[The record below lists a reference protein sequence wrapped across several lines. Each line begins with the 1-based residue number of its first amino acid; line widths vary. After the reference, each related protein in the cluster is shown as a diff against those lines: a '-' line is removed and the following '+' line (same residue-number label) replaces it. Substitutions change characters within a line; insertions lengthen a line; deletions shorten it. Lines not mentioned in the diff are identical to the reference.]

1 MILIDDFVMLG
12 KTVPEVQK
20 KSGRVFVCSAGY
32 SHAMRGPIRVYPLAR
47 GKSPPR
53 WSRCR
58 VPLERNPEDSRDESW
73 KLSGDRS
80 PANHPKI
87 NSCFEITG
95 EVRKQE
101 RPLFI
106 QSLLSPSI
114 QAANAKRK
122 SLCII
127 EPESVPALSFEENE
141 DSPDHPQISMFEDG
155 QEIVDEGAR
164 RFRFQPYLE
173 FKDEGGWHRLQMRGW
188 CGYEWMRKQGDER
201 RFQLA
206 ENWRLGQRPCLLV
219 GNMNQHRNVWL
230 IISVLTPI
238 RQMQLQLEAAE

>member
-1 MILIDDFVMLG
+1 MIVDDFVMLG
-12 KTVPEVQK
+12 KTVPELRK

-58 VPLERNPEDSRDESW
+58 VSLERNPEDSREESW
-73 KLSGDRS
+73 RLSGDRS
-80 PANHPKI
+80 PANHSKI
-87 NSCFEITG
+87 NACFEIVG

-101 RPLFI
+101 RALFI
-106 QSLLSPSI
+106 QSLLSSSI
-114 QAANAKRK
+114 QEANTKRK

-127 EPESVPALSFEENE
+127 EPEGIPSLSFEENE
-141 DSPDHPQISMFEDG
+141 DSPDHPQISMFEDEG
-155 QEIVDEGAR
+155 AVPDGAR
-164 RFRFQPYLE
+164 RFRFQPRLE
-173 FKDEGGWHRLQMRGW
+173 FKDAGGWHRLQVRDWG
-188 CGYEWMRKQGDER
+188 GYEWMRQQGDDR

-206 ENWRLGQRPCLLV
+206 ENWRLDQRPCLLI

-230 IISVLTPI
+230 IVSVLTPI
-238 RQMQLQLEAAE
+238 RQMQLPLEPA